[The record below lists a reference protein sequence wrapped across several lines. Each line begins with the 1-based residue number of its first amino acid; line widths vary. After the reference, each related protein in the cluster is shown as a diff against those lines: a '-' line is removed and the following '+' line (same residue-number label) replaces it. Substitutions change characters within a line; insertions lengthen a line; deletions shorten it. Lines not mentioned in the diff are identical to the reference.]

1 MRGGSAAEARQRA
14 AVPLLLVHAVDLG
27 RGARR
32 SGVES
37 GCRAPAAARGGRSS
51 ALHVV
56 ELRRRSWRARGS
68 RACPLVQPPA
78 LMQEQAPSPGLARR
92 RRVSR
97 RSSEPR
103 RSGYPASTRQ
113 LHPLLVQLAAMRL
126 VAVLVQQLLLLLEPD
141 VLLPDLRCG
150 VGLSPSRAESRPPQQ
165 PISAA
170 AACV

>member
-1 MRGGSAAEARQRA
+1 MNGRSAAEARR
-14 AVPLLLVHAVDLG
+14 
-27 RGARR
+27 ARR
-32 SGVES
+32 CALLGVRAVGRSRDARRVEVES
-37 GCRAPAAARGGRSS
+37 GRRAPAAAGGGRSS
-51 ALHVV
+51 ALQRV
-56 ELRRRSWRARGS
+56 ELRRSWRARES

-103 RSGYPASTRQ
+103 RSGYPASTSQ

-126 VAVLVQQLLLLLEPD
+126 VAVLMQQLLSLPEPD

-150 VGLSPSRAESRPPQQ
+150 VGLSPCRAGSRPPQL
-165 PISAA
+165 PISAVE
-170 AACV
+170 ACA